1 MSKQLLLTAGESIDI
16 TASFMMTATV
26 DKAKRTISGTVVSYG
41 EIGNTSHGKTRF
53 TAGGVS
59 IPEDVTRVKLLEM
72 HDQERSVG
80 HMVSYDDNAE
90 RLYAS
95 YRVVEGAAG
104 DAALEAVENKS
115 RDAFSLGANIGEY
128 VFDEDDVLVVSGS
141 TLLETSLVTIPAFS
155 NSRIDQ
161 IAANR
166 KGMKMTEEEKRKL
179 AEARALVKAAAD
191 AEAAAALTAGAA
203 PQGTPAPVVE
213 ASAPAPFNAPQ
224 LAPLAAANAELDLDG
239 LAMRI
244 AAGFQN
250 GGGSAASVTM
260 NVLAKVNPKLMV
272 TAALTDVVPADDGG
286 TATDA
291 TRSKWIGEL
300 WQASRTERPTID
312 SLGKPERL
320 TSMKVHGYKL
330 VPPKDGDVPRHMVN
344 KYAGSKTPIPASAKW
359 KTAPESATADRW
371 AGGWDVDRIFFD
383 FNDYGYVKANIRG
396 AFEDYLM
403 QTEAAA
409 VARMLAAA
417 TPVAGAD
424 VLELLANMGAAASA
438 LGSTI
443 SKIQFGSAHWAQF
456 TTLTTAEVP
465 WWLQKQ
471 GSLNLGT
478 NEGNAGNMSFNV
490 NHELGASEALASDKR
505 AATYYETPVINVQA
519 IDIANGGVDLGVFGY
534 DAMIIN
540 DARAIFKAEPPVVA
554 P

>member
-1 MSKQLLLTAGESIDI
+1 MRNKILTAGASIDL
-16 TASFMMTATV
+16 TASFMMTATA
-26 DKAKRTISGTVVSYG
+26 DEKKREISGTVVIYG

-53 TAGGVS
+53 NAGAVS

-80 HMVSYDDNAE
+80 HMVSFDDNAE
-90 RLYAS
+90 RLYAT
-95 YRVVEGAAG
+95 YRVVDGAAG
-104 DAALEAVENKS
+104 DAALEAVKNKS

-128 VFDEDDVLVVSGS
+128 NFDGDDVLVVAAS

-155 NSRIDQ
+155 NSRIDK

-166 KGMKMTEEEKRKL
+166 KAVIMTEEEKRKL
-179 AEARALVKAAAD
+179 AEAKAVVKAAAD
-191 AEAAAALTAGAA
+191 AEAAALTAGGAA
-203 PQGTPAPVVE
+203 PAPTPAPKVE

-224 LAPLAAANAELDLDG
+224 IAPLAAAAADLDLDG

-244 AAGFQN
+244 AAGFGN
-250 GGGSAASVTM
+250 GGGSAAAMSM
-260 NVLAKVNPKLMV
+260 QVLAKVNPPLFMK
-272 TAALTDVVPADDGG
+272 AALTDVVPADDAG

-300 WQASRTERPTID
+300 WQARRTERPTID
-312 SLGKPERL
+312 SLGTPSKL

-330 VPPKDGDVPRHMVN
+330 VPPKDGDTPRHMIN
-344 KYAGSKTPIPASAKW
+344 KYAGSKAEIPASAKW
-359 KTAPESATADRW
+359 KTAPANATAQRW
-371 AGGWDVDRIFFD
+371 AGGWDVDRVFFD
-383 FNDYGYVKANIRG
+383 FNDYGYVKANIQG
-396 AFEDYLM
+396 AYEDYLM
-403 QTEAAA
+403 QTEAGA
-409 VARMLAAA
+409 VAALLAVA
-417 TPVAGAD
+417 TEVQGAD
-424 VLELLANMGAAASA
+424 VLELLANIGAAASA
-438 LGSTI
+438 LGSSI

-456 TTLTTAEVP
+456 TKLTTAEVP

-490 NHELGASEALASDKR
+490 NHELGAYEALASDKR
-505 AATYYETPVINVQA
+505 AATYYETPMINVQA

-540 DARAIFKAEPPVVA
+540 DARAIFKAAAPVGG
-554 P
+554 

>member
-1 MSKQLLLTAGESIDI
+1 MRNNILTAGMEAVDI

-26 DKAKRTISGTVVSYG
+26 DESKREISGTVVAYG

-53 TAGGVS
+53 NAGAVTV
-59 IPEDVTRVKLLEM
+59 PEDVTRVKLLEM

-90 RLYAS
+90 RLYAT
-95 YRVVEGAAG
+95 YRVVDGAPG
-104 DAALEAVENKS
+104 DAALEAVKNKT

-128 VFDEDDVLVVSGS
+128 NFDGDDVLVVAAS

-155 NSRIDQ
+155 NSRIDK

-166 KGMKMTEEEKRKL
+166 KAMIMTEEEKRKL
-179 AEARALVKAAAD
+179 AEARVLVKAAAD
-191 AEAAAALTAGAA
+191 AEAAEAVK
-203 PQGTPAPVVE
+203 GTPAALPAPVKVE

-224 LAPLAAANAELDLDG
+224 IAPKAAAAAGLDLDG

-250 GGGSAASVTM
+250 GGGSAAAVNM
-260 NVLAKVNPKLMV
+260 QVLAKVNPALMM
-272 TAALTDVVPADDGG
+272 TAALTDVVPADDAGL
-286 TATDA
+286 ATDA

-300 WQASRTERPTID
+300 WQARRTERPTID
-312 SLGKPERL
+312 ALAKQRL
-320 TSMKVHGYKL
+320 TSLKVHGYKL
-330 VPPKDGDVPRHMVN
+330 VYPETPLVN
-344 KYAGSKTPIPASAKW
+344 KYAGSKAPIPASGKV
-359 KTAPESATADRW
+359 KTAPADATAQRW
-371 AGGWDVDRIFFD
+371 AGGWDVDRVFFD
-383 FNDYGYVKANIRG
+383 FNDYGFVKSVIQA
-396 AFEDYLM
+396 AYEDYLM

-409 VARMLAAA
+409 VVKLMGAA

-424 VLELLANMGAAASA
+424 VLEVLANLGSSAAA
-438 LGSTI
+438 LGSNI
-443 SKIQFGSAHWAQF
+443 SKVQFGSDHWAQF

-478 NEGNAGNMSFNV
+478 TEGNAGGMTFNV
-490 NHELGASEALASDKR
+490 NPNIDPAEALAHDKR

-519 IDIANGGVDLGVFGY
+519 LDIANGGVDLGVFGY
-534 DAMIIN
+534 DAIIVN
-540 DARAIFKAEPPVVA
+540 DARAIFKAEAPVA
-554 P
+554 G